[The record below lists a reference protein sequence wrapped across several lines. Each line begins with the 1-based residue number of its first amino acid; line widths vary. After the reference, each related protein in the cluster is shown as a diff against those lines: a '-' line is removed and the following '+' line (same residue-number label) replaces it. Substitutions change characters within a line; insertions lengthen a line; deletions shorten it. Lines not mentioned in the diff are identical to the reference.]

1 MPSSPAKGHVPVDV
15 EVQDVDI
22 ESPAPTDKRKSNV
35 PPMPNLSVSFGW
47 VLKLPAFTRILA
59 AMMEGD
65 INELVSVEGH
75 ELIMKPHVIKQ
86 DTLIAL
92 SSGISKMRNVR
103 IGKCTIRLPDD
114 LNDYFTYQ
122 RPVQLSVHIESLEAD
137 TLKLP
142 AVMPADRIDEVLR
155 EIFGPGYRSGAK
167 RRFSMKDIKE
177 QMNPVK
183 QAQKLT
189 GKQRRKSM
197 TAEEALAEGRSKND
211 PTQKIASSADEGEAQ
226 LLCAET
232 AIQFRVLVV
241 LESLPFCCLLLS
253 LIFASFVLQ
262 IYGKWAGTGY
272 TKDMEQ
278 QRGVV
283 DSNWNV
289 SLDG

>member
-1 MPSSPAKGHVPVDV
+1 MPSSPTPGLVPVDV
-15 EVQDVDI
+15 EVQGEVDT
-22 ESPAPTDKRKSNV
+22 ESPALPVKESPMR
-35 PPMPNLSVSFGW
+35 MPNLSGSFGW
-47 VLKLPAFTRILA
+47 VLKLPAFTRILS
-59 AMMEGD
+59 AMVEGD
-65 INELVSVEGH
+65 IDELVSVEDDK
-75 ELIMKPHVIKQ
+75 LIMKPHVIKQ
-86 DTLIAL
+86 DALIAL
-92 SSGISKMRNVR
+92 SGGISNMRNVR

-114 LNDYFTYQ
+114 LDIYFTDQ
-122 RPVQLSVHIESLEAD
+122 RPVQLLVHIESLEAD

-197 TAEEALAEGRSKND
+197 TAEEALAEGRSKKD